1 MEMATLIFSRKSLIF
16 ILALMLPFTSC
27 KEEEEITAE
36 LKVDKNSLEIIQGKT
51 AEINI
56 ESGNGNYTVSLS
68 PEGIATAE
76 IRGNTIQI
84 SATCDGQTTLT
95 IKDAAG
101 KCITAI
107 IKVVSTSSVT
117 PRFVWIAD
125 TIELEKPNNWGLT
138 LFSDYFA
145 ITHVPDK
152 KQYVLSWSGGLSTG
166 PKSIGILKII
176 EDGKST
182 QSIFLT
188 SISVAEINSLYYQIA
203 FNQEDKKGEIV
214 FSKDTT
220 RK

>member
-1 MEMATLIFSRKSLIF
+1 MTKTTLILNRKSLIF
-16 ILALMLPFTSC
+16 ILTVMLPFTSC
-27 KEEEEITAE
+27 KEDEEIAID
-36 LKVDKNSLEIIQGKT
+36 LKIDKNTLEIVQGKT
-51 AEINI
+51 AVINI
-56 ESGNGNYTVSLS
+56 ESGNGDYTISLS

-76 IRGNTIQI
+76 IIGNTIQI
-84 SATCDGQTTLT
+84 SATSDGQTTLT
-95 IKDAAG
+95 IKDGAG
-101 KCITAI
+101 KSVTAI

-125 TIELEKPNNWGLT
+125 TIELEKPNNWGVT

-176 EDGKST
+176 EEGKLT

-188 SISVAEINSLYYQIA
+188 SISVTEINSPYYQIV

-214 FSKDTT
+214 FSK
-220 RK
+220 